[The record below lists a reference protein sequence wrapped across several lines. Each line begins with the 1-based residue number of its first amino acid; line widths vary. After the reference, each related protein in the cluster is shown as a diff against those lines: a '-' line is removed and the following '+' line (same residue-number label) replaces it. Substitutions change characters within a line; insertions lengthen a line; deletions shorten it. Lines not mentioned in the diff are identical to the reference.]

1 MLPSRPVSDAQP
13 STCGLVE
20 RRLSI
25 QTFIQLVWQKRA
37 AARWLSQR
45 RAHPGLAVRCS
56 LRAAQTGLWCATAGC
71 SATALLCYV
80 IGPLASPLEADC
92 GPVEQRYC
100 WRARCASS
108 RLLRTLDSRGAS
120 THPPHRIMHRSL
132 GALSTSLRPTH
143 RRVGTLPMSRAAQHG
158 ACAFRLFVIYLPA
171 QIQPLHHCRR
181 NWSGRKSIQTL

>member
-1 MLPSRPVSDAQP
+1 MAEEGGCAVVVPAQGTP
-13 STCGLVE
+13 WAGGEVLFAGGTDWATVRNCGV
-20 RRLSI
+20 
-25 QTFIQLVWQKRA
+25 Q
-37 AARWLSQR
+37 
-45 RAHPGLAVRCS
+45 CD
-56 LRAAQTGLWCATAGC
+56 C
-71 SATALLCYV
+71 TALVV

-92 GPVEQRYC
+92 GPVEQRHC